1 MATLKSVANNKS
13 RQGRKRLT
21 AGKDQIDDTLRLD
34 VAYLND
40 REWLVEIPHEGQET
54 EQHVIQILSHPFDL
68 TRPEAL
74 VIQFV
79 NEGGE
84 PVNENGST
92 LDNIQLTESMRNQ
105 LTRRDGSETLD
116 RHTIE
121 TVPGEVLVSLLREKM
136 KVRDLTL
143 DVKKDRDSQNGIWFV
158 NAVYAQN

>member
-1 MATLKSVANNKS
+1 MATLKSVANNNA

-21 AGKDQIDDTLRLD
+21 VGKDQIDDTLRID

-40 REWLVEIPHEGQET
+40 REWLVDFPHEGKET
-54 EQHVIQILSHPFDL
+54 EQHVMQILAHPFDL

-79 NEGGE
+79 NEDGE

-92 LDNIQLTESMRNQ
+92 LDNIQLGESMRNQ
-105 LTRRDGSETLD
+105 LTRREGSEALG

-121 TVPGEVLVSLLREKM
+121 TVPGDVLVRLLREEM

-158 NAVYAQN
+158 NAAYAQN